1 MSWLQRCHWVVS
13 HKKRKTKVNKY
24 KKNWGIFFAT
34 PFFLSG
40 SGRVEKEGW
49 LVGWL
54 VGRSRRFG
62 SFKIL
67 FFFVRRPQKVAKKR
81 NFLPTYLIE
90 STQNMRSNLV
100 AGNTFLTSASQ
111 ILLACQ
117 LRHAASTLLMLSS
130 CRECRLFF
138 PCSFF
143 SLSIFPFFPCL
154 PKVLPARGASASVRK
169 RGGDFH
175 AWIPACSR
183 DLCLITTHNMWLCL
197 CVSAAV
203 EVRR

>member
-1 MSWLQRCHWVVS
+1 MSWLQRCHCVVS

-40 SGRVEKEGW
+40 SGRVEKKGW
-49 LVGWL
+49 LVGWS
-54 VGRSRRFG
+54 VQEVWEFQNP
-62 SFKIL
+62 
-67 FFFVRRPQKVAKKR
+67 FFFISRPQKVAKKK

-90 STQNMRSNLV
+90 STQNTRSNLV

-143 SLSIFPFFPCL
+143 SLSIFPFFPVCQKCYQRKGR
-154 PKVLPARGASASVRK
+154 PQARR
-169 RGGDFH
+169 
-175 AWIPACSR
+175 
-183 DLCLITTHNMWLCL
+183 
-197 CVSAAV
+197 
-203 EVRR
+203 

>member
-1 MSWLQRCHWVVS
+1 MG
-13 HKKRKTKVNKY
+13 Y
-24 KKNWGIFFAT
+24 
-34 PFFLSG
+34 FLCYTLFSLCERTCG
-40 SGRVEKEGW
+40 EER

-54 VGRSRRFG
+54 VGPGGLGVSK
-62 SFKIL
+62 SF
-67 FFFVRRPQKVAKKR
+67 FFFVSRPQKVAKK

-100 AGNTFLTSASQ
+100 AGNTFLTSASR

-138 PCSFF
+138 FCSFF
-143 SLSIFPFFPCL
+143 PFLSFLFSLSA
-154 PKVLPARGASASVRK
+154 KSATSARGVRK

>member
-1 MSWLQRCHWVVS
+1 MSWLQRCHCVVS

-24 KKNWGIFFAT
+24 KKIWGIFFAT

-40 SGRVEKEGW
+40 SGRVKKEGW
-49 LVGWL
+49 LVGWS
-54 VGRSRRFG
+54 VGPGGFG

-67 FFFVRRPQKVAKKR
+67 FFFVSRPQKVAKKR

-117 LRHAASTLLMLSS
+117 LRHVASTLLMLSS

-138 PCSFF
+138 PLFLFFPFYLSFF
-143 SLSIFPFFPCL
+143 SLSA
-154 PKVLPARGASASVRK
+154 KSATSARGVRK